1 MIVRDRTFWNNWTLW
16 CVALRKT
23 SADFFGSNVIKLK
36 LCVIQSI
43 GQFFPIWTTF
53 QVSLTIIL
61 IFWIYFPPLH
71 LCNYIETKM
80 KSTGRPKIS
89 HQNQTFAF
97 TFSHKQINKQTN
109 WYAVCIQLHRVLN
122 FLGDLEKIMKR
133 TITTQ
138 KNFPATNHA
147 SALFPPFFEFLLLTI
162 EMMLFLKWFPWICM
176 D

>member
-1 MIVRDRTFWNNWTLW
+1 MCCIVKNICWFFWIECDKIEIVRN
-16 CVALRKT
+16 
-23 SADFFGSNVIKLK
+23 
-36 LCVIQSI
+36 SI
-43 GQFFPIWTTF
+43 DWSIFSYLND
-53 QVSLTIIL
+53 VSSVFDDNSDIL
-61 IFWIYFPPLH
+61 DINFPPLH

-80 KSTGRPKIS
+80 KSTGRPKIP
-89 HQNQTFAF
+89 HQNPTFAF

-162 EMMLFLKWFPWICM
+162 EMMLFLEWFPWICM

>member
-1 MIVRDRTFWNNWTLW
+1 M
-16 CVALRKT
+16 
-23 SADFFGSNVIKLK
+23 
-36 LCVIQSI
+36 CVIQSI

-80 KSTGRPKIS
+80 ESTGRPKIS

-122 FLGDLEKIMKR
+122 FLVDLEKIMKR
-133 TITTQ
+133 TINDAKEFSSNQPRIGSFST
-138 KNFPATNHA
+138 FFRVSA
-147 SALFPPFFEFLLLTI
+147 SDNWNDVVSGVIPVNLHG
-162 EMMLFLKWFPWICM
+162 LKRI
-176 D
+176 

>member
-1 MIVRDRTFWNNWTLW
+1 M
-16 CVALRKT
+16 
-23 SADFFGSNVIKLK
+23 
-36 LCVIQSI
+36 CVIQSI

-122 FLGDLEKIMKR
+122 FLVDLEKRMKR
-133 TITTQ
+133 TINDAKEFSSNQPRIGSFST
-138 KNFPATNHA
+138 FFRVSA
-147 SALFPPFFEFLLLTI
+147 SDNWNDVVSEVIPVNLHG
-162 EMMLFLKWFPWICM
+162 LKRI
-176 D
+176 